1 MSFIISNYEISEN
14 QDSTIMFCSK
24 LLKKFHFAFKQ
35 ELYFLFGIDIDCS
48 KYCFKVIIKL
58 KNASNCVIQP
68 KKKYFSIS
76 YCFFL
81 KDI

>member
-1 MSFIISNYEISEN
+1 
-14 QDSTIMFCSK
+14 MFCSK

-35 ELYFLFGIDIDCS
+35 ELYYIFLLGIDINCS

-58 KNASNCVIQP
+58 KDASNWVIQP

-76 YCFFL
+76 YCLSTKGQLIISYLMNF
-81 KDI
+81 